1 VGLKKLTLYVVFVE
15 LIALGVFFA
24 FFLGATASVGGVV
37 TIDMTQYGEMFAEYW
52 LMVILVAVTPY
63 GLYVIDNSVFDE
75 SE

>member
-1 VGLKKLTLYVVFVE
+1 MGLKKLTSYVVFVE
-15 LIALGVFFA
+15 MIALGVFFA
-24 FFLGATASVGGVV
+24 FLLGATSSIGGVV

-52 LMVILVAVTPY
+52 LMVILVSVTPY

>member
-1 VGLKKLTLYVVFVE
+1 MGLKELTLCVVFVE

-24 FFLGATASVGGVV
+24 FLLGATASVGGVV

-63 GLYVIDNSVFDE
+63 ALYVIDGSAFDW